1 MTKLNDYERQNLI
14 NQFRIIDALNSSNEN
29 AEAIKVLVGGFEGYY
44 NEKVFQELEKSKSAS
59 ALCLAQDVLHMHEV
73 AIQSYEHLEDNEK
86 SDDLE
91 HKVMFKGFDAN
102 TQDDLYRC
110 VQYLLD
116 DLKLYEKVKNS
127 TSSYNSNSSIH
138 TITEYAVQVA
148 KFKEYEISNVYLTK
162 NQLENI
168 FG

>member
-1 MTKLNDYERQNLI
+1 
-14 NQFRIIDALNSSNEN
+14 
-29 AEAIKVLVGGFEGYY
+29 
-44 NEKVFQELEKSKSAS
+44 
-59 ALCLAQDVLHMHEV
+59 MHEV
-73 AIQSYEHLEDNEK
+73 AIQSYERLEDNEK

-102 TQDDLYRC
+102 TQHDCYRC
-110 VQYLLD
+110 VQYILD
-116 DLKLYEKVKNS
+116 DLKLHEIVKNS
-127 TSSYNSNSSIH
+127 TSSYNSHSSIH

-148 KFKEYEISNVYLTK
+148 KFKEYEKDSIWLTK